1 MTEADFEAR
10 VTALT
15 EDMYRVAATLLRG
28 HHDRQDAVQECI
40 WKAWRNLRYLRDDAH
55 TDKRMPKPGAPH
67 ARRGANR

>member
-28 HHDRQDAVQECI
+28 HHDRQDV
-40 WKAWRNLRYLRDDAH
+40 DS
-55 TDKRMPKPGAPH
+55 
-67 ARRGANR
+67 

>member
-28 HHDRQDAVQECI
+28 HS
-40 WKAWRNLRYLRDDAH
+40 
-55 TDKRMPKPGAPH
+55 
-67 ARRGANR
+67 

>member
-1 MTEADFEAR
+1 MNFDILFLDRTFCALRGSIRCIGRYEKEKHMTEADFEAR

-40 WKAWRNLRYLRDDAH
+40 WKA
-55 TDKRMPKPGAPH
+55 
-67 ARRGANR
+67 